1 MLNYIWG
8 FLCLISVICALI
20 CGRTD
25 ELNNALFSGAKDA
38 VSLVISL
45 AGTICFWSGIMNIAE
60 KSGVTK
66 AVSKALSPLLK
77 LLFKDIDNET
87 KDAISLNITANFLGI
102 SNAATPFGLKA
113 MQAMQKSNPSPLI
126 ATDNMVTFVVI
137 NTAAFQLI
145 PTTISALRAKYSSN
159 APMEIITCI
168 WISSLVSL
176 IVGVTLAKIMNKRKC
191 QR

>member
-8 FLCLISVICALI
+8 LLCLISVICALI

-113 MQAMQKSNPSPLI
+113 MQTMQKSNPSPLI

-145 PTTISALRAKYSSN
+145 PTTISALRARYSSN